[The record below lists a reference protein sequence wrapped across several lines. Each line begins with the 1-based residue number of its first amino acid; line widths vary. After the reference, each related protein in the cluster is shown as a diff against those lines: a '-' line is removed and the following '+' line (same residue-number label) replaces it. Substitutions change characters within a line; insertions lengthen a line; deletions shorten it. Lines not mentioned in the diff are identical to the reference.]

1 MNKAALMA
9 GAAVIA
15 LIGANAANAG
25 SIVLTGHDNDFHWNF
40 GANGGDAGPAGL
52 ALKAEVNFAENGS
65 GTVFTPTTRIL
76 TFDQGSELTSALAG
90 LGFTNV
96 TNVNTLTG
104 SDAALFDPT
113 KYGAMVVA
121 SETTCGGC
129 DNTAAFIAKLA
140 TATNK
145 AAIDS
150 FFNAGSG
157 IVGLAGA
164 LDPNAYAYVPKAAT
178 NPGGSP
184 PTTGY
189 VQTALGGTFGL
200 PAVNGN
206 TTHNF
211 FSEPGTAGL
220 SSSYGVTERNTQVAG
235 NPAETVAI
243 KGGTSTCIANGTC
256 VTPTP
261 EPGTMGLLGTGLLG
275 LALARRRKRRP
286 AA

>member
-1 MNKAALMA
+1 MNKALMA
-9 GAAVIA
+9 GVATVA
-15 LIGANAANAG
+15 LVGANAAYAG
-25 SIVLTGHDNDFHWNF
+25 SIVLTGHDDDFHWNF
-40 GANGGDAGPAGL
+40 GANPGDAGPAGL

-65 GTVFTPTTRIL
+65 GTVFTPTTGIL
-76 TFDQGSELTSALAG
+76 TFDQGSELTNALAG

-96 TNVNTLTG
+96 TNVSTLTG
-104 SDAALFDPT
+104 SEGTALFDHT

-121 SETTCGGC
+121 SEVTCGGC
-129 DNTAAFIAKLA
+129 DNSAAFIAELA
-140 TATNK
+140 TATNS
-145 AAIDS
+145 AAIAS

-164 LDPNAYAYVPKAAT
+164 TDPNAYAYVPKAAT

-189 VQTALGGTFGL
+189 VQTAAGALFGL

-220 SSSYGVTERNTQVAG
+220 SASYVVTERNTLVTG

-243 KGGTSTCIANGTC
+243 KGGTTTCIVNGTC
-256 VTPTP
+256 VTPAP
-261 EPGTMGLLGTGLLG
+261 EPGTLGLLGAGLLG
-275 LALARRRKRRP
+275 LAAARRRKRR
-286 AA
+286 

>member
-1 MNKAALMA
+1 MNKALMA
-9 GAAVIA
+9 SVAVIA
-15 LIGANAANAG
+15 LVGANAAYAG

-40 GANGGDAGPAGL
+40 GASPGDAGPAGL
-52 ALKAEVNFAENGS
+52 ALKAEVNFAENAS
-65 GTVFTPTTRIL
+65 GTVFTPTTGIL
-76 TFDQGSELTSALAG
+76 TFDQGSELTNALAG

-96 TNVNTLTG
+96 TNVSTLTG
-104 SDAALFDPT
+104 SDAALFDHT

-129 DNTAAFIAKLA
+129 DNTAAFIALLSS
-140 TATNK
+140 ATNK
-145 AAIDS
+145 AAIGT
-150 FFNAGSG
+150 FFNDGSG

-164 LDPNAYAYVPKAAT
+164 LDPNAYAYVPEAAT

-189 VQTALGGTFGL
+189 IQTALGGTFGL

-211 FSEPGTAGL
+211 FSEPGSPGL
-220 SSSYGVTERNTQVAG
+220 SASYGVTERNTLVTG

-243 KGGTSTCIANGTC
+243 KGGTTTCIVNGTC
-256 VTPTP
+256 VTSTP
-261 EPGTMGLLGTGLLG
+261 EPGTLGLLGVGLVG
-275 LALARRRKRRP
+275 LAAARRRKRHP

>member
-9 GAAVIA
+9 GAAAIA
-15 LIGANAANAG
+15 LVGANAANAG
-25 SIVLTGHDNDFHWNF
+25 SIVLTGHDNDFHFNF
-40 GANGGDAGPAGL
+40 GANPGPTGAAGL
-52 ALKAEVNFAENGS
+52 ALKTEVNFAENGS
-65 GTVFTPTTRIL
+65 GTAFTPTTGIL
-76 TFDQGSELTSALAG
+76 AFDQGSQLTNALAA

-96 TNVNTLTG
+96 MHVSTLTG
-104 SDAALFDPT
+104 SDAALFNST
-113 KYGAMVVA
+113 NFGAMVVA

-129 DNTAAFIAKLA
+129 DNSAAFVAELA

-243 KGGTSTCIANGTC
+243 KGGTSTCIVNGTC